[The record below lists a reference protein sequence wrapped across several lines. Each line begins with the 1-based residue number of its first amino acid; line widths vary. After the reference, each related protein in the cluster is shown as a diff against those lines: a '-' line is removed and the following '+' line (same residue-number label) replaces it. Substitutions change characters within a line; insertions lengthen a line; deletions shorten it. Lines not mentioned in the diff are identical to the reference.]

1 MDVWMDVQWIR
12 KLMVI
17 LTDSSWVFSRF
28 DDDVHGSMTIFLVG
42 S

>member
-1 MDVWMDVQWIR
+1 
-12 KLMVI
+12 MVI
-17 LTDSSWVFSRF
+17 LTDSSRVLSRF